1 MKHRT
6 LSAVVLALAA
16 TAPGLIAQNTAIFD
30 RVGNDNHIVG
40 YYDKQIDKNN
50 SFQMLLID
58 RSSDFN
64 AGDFDVEFNYNQIQ
78 WETGDASKGSGGFG
92 GDPARVGL
100 ANGSGRYLEY
110 AGSGV
115 SLAFLDR
122 KPEATAPNCLQ
133 GLRYQMLNSTVPG
146 RLVIPIRGGVP
157 ELPGEDFQI
166 DAGSNQWLGFNGG
179 SSFTLQGAVSPY
191 DITGVTYLWEQI
203 RTDTE
208 PKAEI
213 VSPNSI
219 TTMVNIPE
227 PGDYFFRLTGTRQGI
242 FNLSLSDIVTITHP
256 GEFLVAGGTY
266 LLAFG
271 DPLSQVLHSA
281 QATFNGQNVTNFEW
295 KVLGD
300 SGAVILNPTAIR
312 PTVSLPGPGTYQF
325 EIAATTSTYPPFAKK
340 AIATVIL
347 PES

>member
-78 WETGDASKGSGGFG
+78 WETGKASGGSGGLG
-92 GDPARVGL
+92 GEPARVGL

-122 KPEATAPNCLQ
+122 KPDATAPNYAQ

-146 RLVIPIRGGVP
+146 RLVIQVRDGTPV
-157 ELPGEDFQI
+157 LPGDYFQVSAGEDK
-166 DAGSNQWLGFNGG
+166 NLGENGG
-179 SSFTLQGAVSPY
+179 SSFVLQGEVIPY
-191 DITGVTYLWEQI
+191 DTTGVSYLWEQ
-203 RTDTE
+203 DLSNGS
-208 PKAEI
+208 PKAAI
-213 VSPNSI
+213 STPGSI
-219 TTMVNIPE
+219 YTTVNIPE
-227 PGDYFFRLTGTRQGI
+227 PGRDYVFRLTGTRPGS
-242 FNLSLSDIVTITHP
+242 FNTSASAKVIISHP
-256 GEFLVAGGTY
+256 GTFTVEGGQYSVPAGNMSVV
-266 LLAFG
+266 LA
-271 DPLSQVLHSA
+271 SA
-281 QATFNGQNVTNFEW
+281 QAKFNGQNVGSVHWIQVSE
-295 KVLGD
+295 
-300 SGAVILNPTAIR
+300 SGATIDDPNVIHPTIQ
-312 PTVSLPGPGTYQF
+312 LPDPGSYVF
-325 EIAATTSTYPPFAKK
+325 EITATTATSPPFVKTAR
-340 AIATVIL
+340 ATVTL
-347 PES
+347 AAP